1 MYHSIKSPNQNF
13 LNIELN
19 IRKCGFFFLQRIIL
33 SIPKHKK
40 GKERKTRFFTSSFY
54 LILGLLMSP

>member
-1 MYHSIKSPNQNF
+1 MYHSIKSPNQNL

-19 IRKCGFFFLQRIIL
+19 IRKCGFFLQRIIL
-33 SIPKHKK
+33 SIPKRKK